1 MTIRPEAFPPMVM
14 SKKTLGFDI
23 ELITEKK
30 INSNS
35 NEKKFNKM
43 LSQKQRRD
51 TVRTVEKNRLALP
64 SGPALASKQV
74 GGVFS

>member
-30 INSNS
+30 SMVTQMKKKIQQDAITKTAKGHRASS
-35 NEKKFNKM
+35 REKSAGTAERTGV
-43 LSQKQRRD
+43 SQ
-51 TVRTVEKNRLALP
+51 
-64 SGPALASKQV
+64 
-74 GGVFS
+74 

>member
-30 INSNS
+30 SMVTQMK
-35 NEKKFNKM
+35 KKFNKM

-51 TVRTVEKNRLALP
+51 TVRAVEKNRLALP